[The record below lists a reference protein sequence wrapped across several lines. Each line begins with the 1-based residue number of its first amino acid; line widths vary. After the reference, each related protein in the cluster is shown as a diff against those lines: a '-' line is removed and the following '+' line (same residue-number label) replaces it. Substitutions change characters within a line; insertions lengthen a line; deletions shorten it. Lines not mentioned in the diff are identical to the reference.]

1 MNLDLKRYLR
11 EHYQVKGPVAP
22 GRFESELARRLG
34 SPRKWR
40 PLLAAWRDYLGKP
53 GREPLRRFYEL
64 SLRPGRER
72 LEPLIYAMHYPFL
85 QYYAAEVP
93 ALLPPGGRVL
103 EVGAYSGAL
112 LHALMQLRPD
122 LEWHALE
129 PVEAAVERGRE
140 VGKELGLEPV
150 WHTGWFEEFEPAE
163 PYDAVLLLSVMPEGY
178 LREGL
183 PAELEDAGEFYRSF
197 ELCQRLPRLEAL
209 LKPGGKVVYGHG
221 PFLGKNP
228 EALARLLLEMGFTA
242 VTQSGAGDY
251 VLVHALRGERLT
263 AATEICAAA
272 EAGGAPPEEAEETGG
287 EAGEKED
294 LLALAEAALE
304 RQEYAAALALLEDAR
319 GPAAAELRGRA
330 YAALG
335 RWREAEPELA
345 QAGSEEAEALR
356 ALALVE
362 LERGE
367 EALPLLRRLAGRGDV
382 YRLALARACSQAG
395 LLDEALRAYASVE
408 GEPPEDE
415 VRRVVDRYGERL
427 FRELREGRLAEVSR
441 RVEYA
446 EDLSP
451 RFLSRELLYLG
462 LHAALGQGL
471 WGRAERYARRLYE
484 QGEAS
489 GAVGMALAQLRVR
502 GAEEVERVDRA
513 ALEEVEPFL
522 TDAVARSGEPLALL
536 ALGRLRA
543 EQGRL
548 EEARRLLE
556 DAARTIKGAAVGVA
570 YRLLAEVLER
580 QGAPLATVL
589 GAHKRAHAFYP
600 YSAERLLGMAQMAAA
615 AGEKVLAREFWN
627 AIGEAG
633 LAELPQEKFGEL
645 VRLVEDLEGPWEA
658 FRVLWAAL
666 EKTPDAPLEQLECAY
681 RLSRPFAASEEAE
694 SARVA
699 YVSALNQ
706 RGRAEDALKLLEE
719 EVSRRHHAL
728 ELLFD
733 LAEQYERL
741 ARFGDAA
748 KIWKRALEV
757 AYYQEKDLELAREL
771 LRNLLFLNPHDPDL
785 EIYLEEMKA
794 TSAKL
799 SELEGAPDALAGQ
812 TTENVMAA
820 GLPRFNGEYL
830 IILGGHTQ
838 LRSRLKPRLEEM
850 GLKVDWFDSDS
861 TTAARESLRRIQSR
875 LGRAHGI
882 MIVSSYVGHDLSEPV
897 RAEAQAQEVP
907 VYITPGRARGVTGLV
922 RALAEFAPEIIKK
935 ALND

>member
-1 MNLDLKRYLR
+1 MNFDLKRYLR
-11 EHYQVKGPVAP
+11 ENYQVKGAIAP

-34 SPRKWR
+34 SPKKWR
-40 PLLAAWRDYLGKP
+40 PVLAAWRDYLGKP
-53 GREPLRRFYEL
+53 GRESVRRFYEL

-72 LEPLIYAMHYPFL
+72 LEQLVYAMHYPFL
-85 QYYAAEVP
+85 QFYLAELP
-93 ALLPPGGRVL
+93 ALLPPAGRVL

-140 VGKELGLEPV
+140 VGRKLGLEPV
-150 WHTGWFEEFEPAE
+150 WHRGWWEEFEPGE
-163 PYDAVLLLSVMPEGY
+163 PYDVVLLLSVMPEGH
-178 LREGL
+178 LREGM
-183 PAELEDAGEFYRSF
+183 PAELEEAEEFYRRF
-197 ELCQRLPRLEAL
+197 DLCQRLGRLERVL
-209 LKPGGKVVYGHG
+209 RPGGKLIYGHG

-228 EALARLLLEMGFTA
+228 GALARLLLEMGFSG
-242 VTQSGAGDY
+242 VTQSGGGDY
-251 VLVHALRGERLT
+251 VLVHAARGEKLVVPLELC
-263 AATEICAAA
+263 AAKEEEPSQEEAAA
-272 EAGGAPPEEAEETGG
+272 EDVDVLG
-287 EAGEKED
+287 
-294 LLALAEAALE
+294 LAAAALE
-304 RQEYAAALALLEDAR
+304 RQDYAGALSLLEGAA

-345 QAGSEEAEALR
+345 GASSAEAEALR

-362 LERGE
+362 LGRGE
-367 EALPLLRRLAGRGDV
+367 EALPQLRRLADRGEI
-382 YRLALARACSQAG
+382 YRLALARAYVQAG
-395 LLDEALRAYASVE
+395 SLDEALRAYASLE
-408 GEPPEDE
+408 GEPPADE
-415 VRRVVDRYGERL
+415 VQRLVARYSERL

-451 RFLSRELLYLG
+451 AFLDRQMLYLG
-462 LHAALGQGL
+462 LHAALGQRL
-471 WGRAERYARRLYE
+471 WGRAERYARRLYD

-489 GAVGMALAQLRVR
+489 GAVGLALAQLRVR
-502 GAEEVERVDRA
+502 GAEEIERVDKV

-522 TDAVARSGEPLALL
+522 TDAVTRSGEPLALL

-556 DAARTIKGAAVGVA
+556 DAARTIKGAPVGVA

-600 YSAERLLGMAQMAAA
+600 YPAERLLGMAQAAA
-615 AGEKVLAREFWN
+615 EAGEKVLAREFWN
-627 AIGEAG
+627 AIGESG
-633 LAELPQEKFGEL
+633 LAELPQEKFGQL

-658 FRVLWAAL
+658 FRVLWEAL
-666 EKTPDAPLEQLECAY
+666 ERTPDAPLEQLECAY

-699 YVSALNQ
+699 YLSALNQ
-706 RGRAEDALKLLEE
+706 RGRAEEALKLLEE
-719 EVSRRHHAL
+719 EVGRRHHVP

-741 ARFGDAA
+741 GRFGDAA

-757 AYYQEKDLELAREL
+757 AYYQEKDLDLAREL

-785 EIYLEEMKA
+785 EIYLEELKA

-799 SELEGAPDALAGQ
+799 AELEGTADVLAGQ
-812 TTENVMAA
+812 TAADVMAA

-838 LRSRLKPRLEEM
+838 LRSRLKPRLEEL

-875 LGRAHGI
+875 LGRAHGVL
-882 MIVSSYVGHDLSEPV
+882 IVSSYVGHDLSEPV
-897 RAEAQAQEVP
+897 RAQADALGVP

-922 RALAEFAPEIIKK
+922 RAVAEFAPELIKK
-935 ALND
+935 ALG

>member
-1 MNLDLKRYLR
+1 MNFDLKRFLR
-11 EHYQVKGPVAP
+11 DYYNVKSAIAP

-34 SPRKWR
+34 SPKKWR
-40 PLLAAWRDYLGKP
+40 PVLAIWREYLGRT
-53 GREPLRRFYEL
+53 GREPVRRFYEAT
-64 SLRPGRER
+64 LRPGRAR
-72 LEPLIYAMHYPFL
+72 LESLVYAMHYPFL
-85 QYYAAEVP
+85 QFYAAELP
-93 ALLPPGGRVL
+93 ALLPPSGRVL

-129 PVEAAVERGRE
+129 PVAAAVERGRE
-140 VGKELGLEPV
+140 VGEKLGLEPV
-150 WHTGWFEEFEPAE
+150 WHQDWWEDFEPDE
-163 PYDAVLLLSVMPEGY
+163 PYDAVLLLSVMPEGH
-178 LREGL
+178 LSEDL
-183 PAELEDAGEFYRSF
+183 EAELDDAGEFYRRF
-197 ELCQRLPRLEAL
+197 DLCKRLGRLEKVL
-209 LKPGGKVVYGHG
+209 RPGGKLIYGHG

-228 EALARLLLEMGFTA
+228 DALARLLLEMGFSA

-251 VLVHALRGERLT
+251 VLVHATRGEEVVVPEDLCAASEEEPQVETRNG
-263 AATEICAAA
+263 ATEVDVLTPAA
-272 EAGGAPPEEAEETGG
+272 
-287 EAGEKED
+287 
-294 LLALAEAALE
+294 AALE
-304 RQEYAAALALLEDAR
+304 RRDYAAVLNLLEDAS
-319 GPAAAELRGRA
+319 GPRAAELRGRA

-362 LERGE
+362 LGRGE
-367 EALPLLRRLAGRGDV
+367 EVLPLLRRLSVRGDL
-382 YRLALARACSQAG
+382 YRLALARAYAQAG
-395 LLDEALRAYASVE
+395 QLGEALRAYASLE
-408 GEPPEDE
+408 GEIPADE
-415 VRRVVDRYGERL
+415 VQQVVGRYSEML
-427 FRELREGRLAEVSR
+427 FKDLREGRLADVSR

-451 RFLSRELLYLG
+451 LFLTREMLYLG
-462 LHAALGQGL
+462 LHAALGQRL
-471 WGRAERYARRLYE
+471 WGRAERYARHLYD

-489 GAVGMALAQLRVR
+489 GAVGLALARLRVR
-502 GAEEVERVDRA
+502 GAEEIERVDKA

-556 DAARTIKGAAVGVA
+556 DAARAIKGAPVGVA
-570 YRLLAEVLER
+570 YHLLAEVLEQ

-589 GAHKRAHAFYP
+589 GAHKKAHAFNPYP
-600 YSAERLLGMAQMAAA
+600 AERLLAMAQAAAA
-615 AGEKVLAREFWN
+615 AGEKVLAREFWS

-633 LAELPQEKFGEL
+633 LARLPEEKFGDL

-658 FRVLWAAL
+658 FRVLWKAL
-666 EKTPDAPLEQLECAY
+666 EHTPDAPLEQLECAY
-681 RLSRPFAASEEAE
+681 RLSRDFAASEEAE
-694 SARVA
+694 AARVA
-699 YVSALNQ
+699 YFSALNQ
-706 RGRAEDALKLLEE
+706 RGQPQEALRLLEE
-719 EVSRRHHAL
+719 EVARRGQVL

-741 ARFGDAA
+741 SRFSDAA
-748 KIWKRALEV
+748 KIWKRALET

-771 LRNLLFLNPHDPDL
+771 LRNLLFLNPHDPDIEL
-785 EIYLEEMKA
+785 YLEELKA

-799 SELEGAPDALAGQ
+799 AELEGAPDELAGQ
-812 TTENVMAA
+812 TASEVMAG

-838 LRSRLKPRLEEM
+838 LRSRLKPRLEEL
-850 GLKVDWFDSDS
+850 GLEVDWFDSDS

-875 LGRAHGI
+875 LSRAHGVL
-882 MIVSSYVGHDLSEPV
+882 IVSSYVGHDLSEPV
-897 RAEAQAQEVP
+897 RAQADSLGVP

-922 RALAEFAPEIIKK
+922 RAVAEFAPEIIKK
-935 ALND
+935 AIG